1 MDLGRVWTNGR
12 DMVENRPFHPRRTT
26 MNLRKY
32 LSNVRDYDMDDVLG
46 AVGLQKRSGGDWIFP
61 MLAGLGA
68 GMAIGA
74 GLAFFL
80 TPYKGAEA
88 REKFGKAATD
98 AQKILTDKVN
108 QLSEKVSTLVGEHGN
123 AGGTQA
129 KAAMPA
135 GTNVGGTTPN
145 RSY

>member
-1 MDLGRVWTNGR
+1 
-12 DMVENRPFHPRRTT
+12 

-46 AVGLQKRSGGDWIFP
+46 AVGLQKRSGGDWVFP

-88 REKFGKAATD
+88 REKFAKGASD
-98 AQKILTDKVN
+98 AQKLLSDKVN
-108 QLSEKVSTLVGEHGN
+108 ALSDKVSSLMNEQGN
-123 AGGTQA
+123 AGGSKPA
-129 KAAMPA
+129 IAA
-135 GTNVGGTTPN
+135 GTNIGGSTPN

>member
-1 MDLGRVWTNGR
+1 
-12 DMVENRPFHPRRTT
+12 

-32 LSNVRDYDMDDVLG
+32 LSNVRDYDMDDMLG
-46 AVGLQKRSGGDWIFP
+46 AVGLARRSGGDWVFP

-88 REKFGKAATD
+88 REKFVKGATD
-98 AQKILTDKVN
+98 AQKMLSDKVN
-108 QLSEKVSTLVGEHGN
+108 QLSEKVSSLVGEQGN
-123 AGGTQA
+123 AGGAA
-129 KAAMPA
+129 KPLTAPG
-135 GTNVGGTTPN
+135 GTNIGGTTPN

>member
-1 MDLGRVWTNGR
+1 
-12 DMVENRPFHPRRTT
+12 

-32 LSNVRDYDMDDVLG
+32 LSNVRDYDMDDMLG
-46 AVGLQKRSGGDWIFP
+46 AVGLQKRSGGDWVFP

-80 TPYKGAEA
+80 TPYKGTEA
-88 REKFGKAATD
+88 REKFAKGASD
-98 AQKILTDKVN
+98 AQKMLSEKVN
-108 QLSEKVSTLVGEHGN
+108 QLSDKVSSLMGEQQGN
-123 AGGTQA
+123 AGGAQP

-135 GTNVGGTTPN
+135 GTNIGGSTPN

>member
-1 MDLGRVWTNGR
+1 
-12 DMVENRPFHPRRTT
+12 

-32 LSNVRDYDMDDVLG
+32 LSNVRDYDVDDVLG

-80 TPYKGAEA
+80 TPYKGTEA
-88 REKFGKAATD
+88 REKFAKGASD
-98 AQKILTDKVN
+98 AQKLLSDKVS
-108 QLSEKVSTLVGEHGN
+108 QLSDKVTSLMGEQGN
-123 AGGTQA
+123 AVGTMNKPAAIPGGT
-129 KAAMPA
+129 
-135 GTNVGGTTPN
+135 NIGGSTPN

>member
-1 MDLGRVWTNGR
+1 
-12 DMVENRPFHPRRTT
+12 

-32 LSNVRDYDMDDVLG
+32 FSTVRDMDMDDYLG
-46 AVGLQKRSGGDWIFP
+46 AVGLQRRSGGDWVFP

-80 TPYKGAEA
+80 TPYRGEEARQKVMKGAS
-88 REKFGKAATD
+88 D
-98 AQKILTDKVN
+98 AQKM
-108 QLSEKVSTLVGEHGN
+108 LSEKVSLLSDKVSSLVGEESP
-123 AGGTQA
+123 AATPATPRSMGGGIQA
-129 KAAMPA
+129 SSSP
-135 GTNVGGTTPN
+135 TTGTTGN

>member
-1 MDLGRVWTNGR
+1 
-12 DMVENRPFHPRRTT
+12 

-46 AVGLQKRSGGDWIFP
+46 AVGLQKRSGGDWVFP

-80 TPYKGAEA
+80 TPYKGTEA

-98 AQKILTDKVN
+98 AQKMLSDKVN
-108 QLSEKVSTLVGEHGN
+108 QLSDKVSSLMGEQQGN
-123 AGGTQA
+123 AGGAQP
-129 KAAMPA
+129 KAAIPA
-135 GTNVGGTTPN
+135 GANIGGTTPN

>member
-1 MDLGRVWTNGR
+1 
-12 DMVENRPFHPRRTT
+12 

-46 AVGLQKRSGGDWIFP
+46 TVGLQRRSGGDWIFP

-88 REKFGKAATD
+88 REKFAKGASD
-98 AQKILTDKVN
+98 AQKLLTDKVN
-108 QLSEKVSTLVGEHGN
+108 QLSDKVSSLVGEHGN
-123 AGGTQA
+123 AGGALQQKLASGST
-129 KAAMPA
+129 A
-135 GTNVGGTTPN
+135 GGAPPN